1 MEYYTGYLICGIAIF
16 LAVIVALVAQTKV
29 NTAFNKYKDTL
40 SSLDLTGEEL
50 AEKLSMENNAGVSIR
65 MCQGTL
71 TDHYDPR
78 DKSINI
84 SASNFNS
91 KSIASQAIVAHEFGH
106 ALQDAEDYFPFHV
119 RQAVVKVSNFVSK
132 MLLPML
138 IIGLILELVL
148 LVGGG
153 IGNIII
159 YIYVG
164 IYSLSVIANLV
175 TLPVEFNA
183 SSRAKKLLE
192 QMGANS
198 EGEIQAT
205 DKLLNAAAMTYVA
218 SLLVSVAYLF
228 RLLYILRIFNRD

>member
-1 MEYYTGYLICGIAIF
+1 MEYIGYVICGIAVFVTVMI
-16 LAVIVALVAQTKV
+16 ALFAQVKV
-29 NTAFNKYKDTL
+29 QSAFNKYKESF
-40 SSLDLTGEEL
+40 SSLDLTGQEL
-50 AEKLSMENNAGVSIR
+50 AERLAVENNVGLTIR
-65 MCQGTL
+65 MCHGTL

-84 SASNFNS
+84 SETNYNS

-106 ALQDAEDYFPFHV
+106 ALQDAEDYFPFKV
-119 RQAVVKVSNFVSK
+119 RQGVVKVSNFISK
-132 MLLPML
+132 LLIPMI

-148 LVGGG
+148 FIGGG
-153 IGNIII
+153 VGNIII

-164 IYSLSVIANLV
+164 IYAISVVVNLV

-192 QMGANS
+192 QMGCTS
-198 EGEIQAT
+198 EKEIYAT

-218 SLLVSVAYLF
+218 SLLVSVAYLL
-228 RLLYILRIFNRD
+228 RLLFILRIFNRD